1 MTKLISAPTNEFLL
15 QEHPVNMHVE
25 TTDWL
30 SELEFCKTELS
41 FLTNLLKKVFLNAN
55 NKKRMSEAASL
66 EKKVKLFS
74 EKTLKELH
82 GSVIK
87 HEQHLASL
95 DENAFAQDESV
106 IKKEHGKEKL
116 SVIAFMGSVKK
127 VKKEVFDFFEVQMK
141 QTKKIISEFEEGS
154 MCL

>member
-1 MTKLISAPTNEFLL
+1 MTKLISSPTNDFLL

-55 NKKRMSEAASL
+55 NKRRISEATSL
-66 EKKVKLFS
+66 EMKVKLFS
-74 EKTLKELH
+74 EKMLKELREA
-82 GSVIK
+82 VIK

-95 DENAFAQDESV
+95 DENKFAQDEQV
-106 IKKEHGKEKL
+106 IKEEHERKKL
-116 SVIAFMGSVKK
+116 SVNEFMGSVKK

-141 QTKKIISEFEEGS
+141 QSKNSIKEFEEGS
-154 MCL
+154 MSL

>member
-1 MTKLISAPTNEFLL
+1 MTTLISAPTNDFLL

-30 SELEFCKTELS
+30 SELEFCKTELA

-55 NKKRMSEAASL
+55 NKRKISEAASL

-74 EKTLKELH
+74 EKTLEVLH
-82 GSVIK
+82 DSVIK

-95 DENAFAQDESV
+95 DENAFAQDEHV
-106 IKKEHGKEKL
+106 IKKEHEKKKL
-116 SVIAFMGSVKK
+116 SVNAFMGSVKK

-141 QTKKIISEFEEGS
+141 QTKNIIKEFEEGS
-154 MCL
+154 MSL